1 VIKEPSLRSGV
12 MALLSAIAA
21 GAAGAGVALSGEGVV
36 PATNDGVVLLHVLD
50 NRPIELTFRPDQTIT
65 PAVETFHASGE
76 NPYKGDQATIA
87 AGKQLFMKWCRSCH
101 LTDGS
106 GRIGPN
112 LTDNQWRYPRMATD
126 RGKFEIIYA
135 GGAGAMQAFGRRL
148 DQDEILKIIAF
159 LDTLVQD

>member
-1 VIKEPSLRSGV
+1 MTKQSALRLGV
-12 MALLSAIAA
+12 VTLLGAVAASAAA
-21 GAAGAGVALSGEGVV
+21 GGLVLSGESAE
-36 PATNDGVVLLHVLD
+36 PTNGRIELLHVLD
-50 NRPIELTFRPDQTIT
+50 NRPIELTFRPEQAIT

-76 NPYKGDQATIA
+76 NPYKGDEAAIT
-87 AGKQLFMKWCRSCH
+87 AGKQLFMKWCQSCH

-112 LTDNQWRYPRMATD
+112 LTDDRWHYPRMATD

-148 DQDEILKIIAF
+148 DQDAILQIIAF
-159 LDTLVQD
+159 VDTLRQD